1 MYLLW
6 APTWSQ
12 SQSTPELAEDG
23 LIKRASQMRWPGW
36 GQVMRW
42 VLGSGTPCPPEPSSS
57 AFLHALLSAFSWFSH
72 WDWAGAQRKR
82 RRVMPGYPLPWHPP
96 CLATVGRCA
105 LEQEPEVLSGG
116 PVILA
121 LGFRSL
127 KLLLH
132 PHSGPGVV
140 SVSLAPIPVPGVSF
154 HWNFTLVSSP
164 FTCLSSWLWLVT
176 GSDEMQREVKRNP
189 LHVKRLKLALGPARP
204 FAWEAGGG
212 LCWRRK
218 RGSHTERP
226 GAKANELESLLEDKR

>member
-1 MYLLW
+1 MLSVPSLSPHMEPVTEHTWVSWGW
-6 APTWSQ
+6 ADQ
-12 SQSTPELAEDG
+12 EG
-23 LIKRASQMRWPGW
+23 LPDEVAGLGPSDEVGA
-36 GQVMRW
+36 
-42 VLGSGTPCPPEPSSS
+42 GSGAPCPPEPSSS

-72 WDWAGAQRKR
+72 WGWAGAQRKR

-140 SVSLAPIPVPGVSF
+140 SVSLVLSQYLGFLSIE
-154 HWNFTLVSSP
+154 TSP
-164 FTCLSSWLWLVT
+164 W
-176 GSDEMQREVKRNP
+176 
-189 LHVKRLKLALGPARP
+189 
-204 FAWEAGGG
+204 
-212 LCWRRK
+212 
-218 RGSHTERP
+218 
-226 GAKANELESLLEDKR
+226 